1 MSSKEKLVL
10 NTVII
15 FLFSALILGGGYL
28 RPIPAIAS
36 TAIETHVSGE
46 TKPHVDEPHRK
57 KEGRG
62 VEGHGEETAHK
73 AEGYGEESWWRFPG
87 WQILFAGI
95 ASFYFAM
102 VLAWLPLL
110 VAKKGKGEAH

>member
-15 FLFSALILGGGYL
+15 FLFFVLILGGRYL
-28 RPIPAIAS
+28 KPIPALAGS
-36 TAIETHVSGE
+36 AIETHVSRE
-46 TKPHVDEPHRK
+46 TDPHVDEAHRG

-62 VEGHGEETAHK
+62 IEGHGEEAAHE
-73 AEGYGEESWWRFPG
+73 AEGHGEESWWRFPA
-87 WQILFAGI
+87 WQIVFAGI
-95 ASFYFAM
+95 ASFYFIL

-110 VAKKGKGEAH
+110 VAKKSKGEAH